1 MENKRKISKWDPGRH
16 RAWFRHLNY
25 KRTDLQHLNLIVFHQ
40 RSWLFFLKHVFKCIY
55 FSLHCFRWGCPRCV
69 HAHPLGYCIF
79 FSLFFFFFFTTK
91 ISNQKIQMFFVG
103 YMQENI
109 NTQNIVWYLK
119 QLSEIIGVK
128 RNN

>member
-79 FSLFFFFFFTTK
+79 FPCSFFFFFYNKNIKSKDSDVFRWVHARKYKYTK
-91 ISNQKIQMFFVG
+91 YSLIFKA
-103 YMQENI
+103 
-109 NTQNIVWYLK
+109 T
-119 QLSEIIGVK
+119 K
-128 RNN
+128 RNNRSQTK